1 VTQRTPASGSGEHDE
16 PQLDIRRLR
25 WRCRRGMKELDV
37 LLERFVQRGLAQAG
51 EEERRGLAEL
61 LALADPELADYLLAG
76 LTPADPRL
84 AHLVGHIR
92 PLCRSPA
99 PVEAILK
106 PSTD

>member
-1 VTQRTPASGSGEHDE
+1 ME
-16 PQLDIRRLR
+16 LRRLR

-61 LALADPELADYLLAG
+61 LALADPELAGYLLGG

-84 AHLVGHIR
+84 ALLVGHIR
-92 PLCRSPA
+92 TLCRSQA
-99 PVEAILK
+99 PVEAILI
-106 PSTD
+106 PATD

>member
-51 EEERRGLAEL
+51 AQERQALAEL
-61 LALADPELADYLLAG
+61 LALGDPELAGYLLAG

-84 AHLVGHIR
+84 AQLVGHIR
-92 PLCRSPA
+92 RLCRS
-99 PVEAILK
+99 EAAG
-106 PSTD
+106 